1 MAIIE
6 NQPTT
11 SKQTKATR
19 ERFERDIIRGDK
31 PPYYLV
37 PEVYEKNTGMSYKN
51 FDLPYNA
58 GRCIV
63 SWPNNKMQFEWRL
76 ANGWI
81 YK

>member
-11 SKQTKATR
+11 SKQTKVTR

-37 PEVYEKNTGMSYKN
+37 PEIYEKNTGMSYKN

-58 GRCIV
+58 GRCTV
-63 SWPNNKMQFEWRL
+63 SWPNNKMQFEWR
-76 ANGWI
+76 
-81 YK
+81 

>member
-1 MAIIE
+1 MAILE

-11 SKQTKATR
+11 SKQAKATR
-19 ERFERDIIRGDK
+19 ERFERDIIRGDR

-58 GRCIV
+58 GRCTV
-63 SWPNNKMQFEWRL
+63 SWPDNKMQFEWR
-76 ANGWI
+76 
-81 YK
+81 